1 MKKATVISSV
11 LISLLTTAL
20 PAAAQRTEAQKDA
33 MLKGFEQ
40 AFVQQIPSMCLN
52 GFCFQD
58 TTEALAYCQGF
69 AQEAAK
75 TNHFPAAAQNTL
87 NNTLNTCTQL
97 LQQTS
102 KTAVCLTQERQAKA
116 QEQGRKSLLSLL
128 AEGNQYRGQSN
139 YVDGYRQ
146 LGQAAAQGAQAVAQ
160 AYKDGYQN
168 MAEGYQKVSYTD
180 GYRQMGQL
188 VADTYKQGYQ
198 NMAEGYQKVS
208 YTDGYRQ
215 MGQIVA
221 DTYKQGY
228 QNMAEGYQK
237 VSYTD
242 GYRQLWQAI
251 KNFIKEG
258 CRAKAKGDLILWQE
272 YQKKH
277 H

>member
-11 LISLLTTAL
+11 LIGLLATAL

-188 VADTYKQGYQ
+188 VADTYK
-198 NMAEGYQKVS
+198 
-208 YTDGYRQ
+208 R
-215 MGQIVA
+215 
-221 DTYKQGY
+221 GY